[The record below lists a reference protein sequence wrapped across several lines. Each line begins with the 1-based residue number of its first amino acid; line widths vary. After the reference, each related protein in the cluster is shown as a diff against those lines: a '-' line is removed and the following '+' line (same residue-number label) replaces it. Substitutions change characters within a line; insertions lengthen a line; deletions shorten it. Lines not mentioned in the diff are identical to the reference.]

1 MIRANWFNKT
11 GSNMAT
17 MKEMAEAHLLN
28 VQREIQNLSAKRGEI
43 DNELKTLNEYL
54 LEGSKVLS
62 EDTAETEGSAE

>member
-1 MIRANWFNKT
+1 
-11 GSNMAT
+11 MAT

-28 VQREIQNLSAKRGEI
+28 VQREIQNLSSRRGEI

-62 EDTAETEGSAE
+62 EDTAETEESAE